1 MRGSGATMHGGAGH
15 GPPFLRGLCHLRPTG
30 AVGGGATMLGGAAPS
45 FRRGQ
50 CPTLHGAIIGRVKRV
65 HLWQSGVG
73 EGTLAQGVDVAGAG
87 TRRSKNTSSKLGRHS
102 CACTRNFW
110 RAGSTTKSSTRYMW
124 QLMCSHMMHI
134 CCNTM
139 RSIQAKSLCHENW
152 SNGTQATV
160 VAWWENKEHANQ

>member
-1 MRGSGATMHGGAGH
+1 MGVPLAHTPCGSGAMMHGGAGH
-15 GPPFLRGLCHLRPTG
+15 GPPFLRGLRHTG

-50 CPTLHGAIIGRVKRV
+50 CPTLHGAIIGQVRRV

-73 EGTLAQGVDVAGAG
+73 EGPLAQGVHVAGAR

-102 CACTRNFW
+102 CACTW
-110 RAGSTTKSSTRYMW
+110 SICRAGTTAKASTRHMW

-134 CCNTM
+134 CCDAM
-139 RSIQAKSLCHENW
+139 RSIQAKRLCHENW
-152 SNGTQATV
+152 SNGSQRR
-160 VAWWENKEHANQ
+160 